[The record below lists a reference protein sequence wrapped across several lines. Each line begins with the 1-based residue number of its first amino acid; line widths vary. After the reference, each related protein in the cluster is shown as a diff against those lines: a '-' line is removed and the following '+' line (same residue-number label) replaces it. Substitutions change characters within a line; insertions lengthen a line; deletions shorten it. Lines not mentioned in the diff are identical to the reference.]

1 MLGKL
6 YDEQRGRKPR
16 RKGFLVACTSVYSA
30 FWHEKG
36 CNSPIISYRYR
47 HHHRFYDPRHHYHY
61 RYYYY
66 YYYYYYLLF
75 ITYFLLFIT

>member
-16 RKGFLVACTSVYSA
+16 RKGFLMACTSVYSA
-30 FWHEKG
+30 FWHKIG

-47 HHHRFYDPRHHYHY
+47 HHHRFYYPRHYYHY
-61 RYYYY
+61 RIRTSLDLTAIDT
-66 YYYYYYLLF
+66 LLLGC
-75 ITYFLLFIT
+75 T